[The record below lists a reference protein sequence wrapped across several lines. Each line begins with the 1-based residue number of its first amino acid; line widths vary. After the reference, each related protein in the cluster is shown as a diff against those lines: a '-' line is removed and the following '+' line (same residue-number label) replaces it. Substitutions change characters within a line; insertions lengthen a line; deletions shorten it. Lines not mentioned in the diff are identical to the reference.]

1 MSLKILHH
9 LFRRTTVLAVVS
21 LIPAILQARTF
32 DFDKYFDSDHITAY
46 VVAGPQET
54 AGETE
59 HTTFPYHA
67 DRKVT
72 YVDL

>member
-46 VVAGPQET
+46 VVAAFLIAT
-54 AGETE
+54 N
-59 HTTFPYHA
+59 TTFPYHA
-67 DRKVT
+67 GRKVT